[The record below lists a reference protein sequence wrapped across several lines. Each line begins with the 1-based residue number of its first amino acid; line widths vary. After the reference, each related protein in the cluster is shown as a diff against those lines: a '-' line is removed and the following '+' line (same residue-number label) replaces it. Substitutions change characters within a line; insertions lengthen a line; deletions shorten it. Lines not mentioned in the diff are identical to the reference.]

1 MFYERG
7 TPVKREGGGRGG
19 STPEGAKPPP
29 LVVDIAASLPL
40 AHRRPYVGVSHARSW
55 SRLLVLGAILW
66 AFIAKT

>member
-7 TPVKREGGGRGG
+7 TPVKREGGGRG
-19 STPEGAKPPP
+19 GAKPPP

-55 SRLLVLGAILW
+55 SRLLVIGAILW